1 MLAPILQHADDIDYV
16 RCLFLNSNLEDSLR
30 LISPPLYLARPVPR
44 PHLRAESLWPASM
57 WSFVVA
63 FHTAHATP
71 RAQTQEL
78 ERIPLED
85 LALQSRFVLLL
96 DHHTDL
102 FIWVGRQA
110 QDSAQLV
117 ELCRQAAASLATQRF
132 PQPQLM
138 IFQVDV
144 LSHLVRVRRVRA
156 CVLY

>member
-30 LISPPLYLARPVPR
+30 LINPPLYLARQGKVRSNPLGVI
-44 PHLRAESLWPASM
+44 LRAQLNRAL
-57 WSFVVA
+57 V
-63 FHTAHATP
+63 HTHD
-71 RAQTQEL
+71 TQEL

-117 ELCRQAAASLATQRF
+117 ELCRQAAASFATQRF

-138 IFQVDV
+138 IFQV
-144 LSHLVRVRRVRA
+144 RA
-156 CVLY
+156 FASYR